1 MEAQA
6 NLSESPVWGVYNE
19 LRTARL
25 NVKYLQAKLRT
36 LKNTNLAYE
45 IVLAIATSSAVAGFS
60 FWEKDTG
67 KFIWAC
73 IGVVA
78 TLLSVV
84 KPILK
89 LPDTLS
95 RKQELLTSYLI
106 LDNDLSTIR
115 IEIQQKK
122 KYDDAL
128 QRQFLSALQRKAE
141 LVKKDADSVNENLR
155 RRCYNEVLRELPT
168 ESFYVP
174 PDN

>member
-1 MEAQA
+1 MEAQQ
-6 NLSESPVWGVYNE
+6 LSESPVWGVYNE

-78 TLLSVV
+78 TLLSGRQAN
-84 KPILK
+84 PQTSH
-89 LPDTLS
+89 TLS

-106 LDNDLSTIR
+106 LDNDLA
-115 IEIQQKK
+115 
-122 KYDDAL
+122 YDTH
-128 QRQFLSALQRKAE
+128 R
-141 LVKKDADSVNENLR
+141 N
-155 RRCYNEVLRELPT
+155 PT
-168 ESFYVP
+168 EEEI
-174 PDN
+174 